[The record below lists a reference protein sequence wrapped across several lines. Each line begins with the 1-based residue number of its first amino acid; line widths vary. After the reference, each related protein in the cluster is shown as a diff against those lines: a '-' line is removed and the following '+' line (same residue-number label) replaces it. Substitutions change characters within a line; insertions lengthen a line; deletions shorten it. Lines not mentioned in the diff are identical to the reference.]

1 MSSRLKAQLKAL
13 SLLPAHIAAPA
24 IAGLMQTLHSATEQ
38 YPADAAQ
45 QGQTQGQGQS
55 HAPALQSL
63 YSRLLQQALAQLLEG
78 AVAAFAALPVMGRV
92 QGRQEGRPLL
102 ERLLALLGQVS
113 WAIHTDRLLL

>member
-1 MSSRLKAQLKAL
+1 
-13 SLLPAHIAAPA
+13 
-24 IAGLMQTLHSATEQ
+24 MQTLHSATEQ

-63 YSRLLQQALAQLLEG
+63 SRLLQQALAQLLEG